1 MKQANSPKG
10 PWLFKTEHFSREQ
23 QPARRLRYERAL
35 GVRCIVS
42 SSGAKVPNS
51 RIFRERAEDYRALAN
66 SFRSEEMR
74 ALLLNVAADYDRMAD
89 QGATFEI
96 EDADH
101 AA

>member
-1 MKQANSPKG
+1 
-10 PWLFKTEHFSREQ
+10 
-23 QPARRLRYERAL
+23 
-35 GVRCIVS
+35 VS

-74 ALLLNVAADYDRMAD
+74 ALLLSVAADYDRMAD

>member
-1 MKQANSPKG
+1 M
-10 PWLFKTEHFSREQ
+10 
-23 QPARRLRYERAL
+23 
-35 GVRCIVS
+35 S
-42 SSGAKVPNS
+42 SSDEKVRKS
-51 RIFRERAEDYRALAN
+51 EMVRDRAEGYRALAN

-74 ALLLNVAADYDRMAD
+74 ALLLSVAADYDRMAD